1 MTLGEN
7 PGILKRKL
15 SSVGRLFR
23 PRAHGSTGPSRG
35 RQDILSTAA
44 ATATVGRASLPREDG
59 QGERAAKLKRT
70 LIIIPA
76 HNEEENIGGVL
87 EELTGLSLGHDVLVV
102 DDASTDG
109 TPGILQQAGQ
119 PLHYDEITK
128 RAINHGL
135 IETKGKTPN
144 RTMNAQISTS
154 ISSGDSPFVRVGR
167 GIYGLADWSP
177 ETPEVPTPTPR
188 PEPKEYCSF
197 KDAAQRVL
205 TEIGRPLHYKDI
217 TQRALDAELINPQ
230 GLTPEA
236 TMGAQLYSDIKRNGA
251 ASVFRKE
258 ARGVFGLAAWEK
270 GVSGITRLA
279 AKQSAA
285 VKKQLLEH
293 LHSMEPGDFERLVAR
308 LLGAMGYDNITVTR
322 RNADRGVDVLGDIQ
336 MGILRLRTAVQVKRL
351 KTNVQRPVV
360 SQLRGDMMALPDV
373 DQGMIISTS
382 GFSAGA
388 AAVARVRNA
397 PPIVLI
403 DGDRLA
409 DLLIEHGIGV
419 RVEQVEVVTFDEERL
434 WVEDED

>member
-1 MTLGEN
+1 MGFLDAAK
-7 PGILKRKL
+7 GILK
-15 SSVGRLFR
+15 
-23 PRAHGSTGPSRG
+23 
-35 RQDILSTAA
+35 
-44 ATATVGRASLPREDG
+44 
-59 QGERAAKLKRT
+59 
-70 LIIIPA
+70 
-76 HNEEENIGGVL
+76 
-87 EELTGLSLGHDVLVV
+87 
-102 DDASTDG
+102 
-109 TPGILQQAGQ
+109 QADQ
-119 PLHYDEITK
+119 PLHYDEITN
-128 RAINHGL
+128 RAIAQGL
-135 IETKGKTPN
+135 IKTKGKTPN
-144 RTMNAQISTS
+144 RTMNAQLTTS
-154 ISSGDSPFVRVGR
+154 IQSGNSPFVRVGR
-167 GIYGLADWSP
+167 GVYGLVVWSKEIP
-177 ETPEVPTPTPR
+177 KAPTPTAH
-188 PEPKEYCSF
+188 PEPKQEYCSF

-205 TEIGRPLHYKDI
+205 AEVGRPLHYKEI

-270 GVSGITRLA
+270 GVSGITRQA

-293 LHSMEPGDFERLVAR
+293 LLSMEPGDFERLVAR

-322 RNADRGVDVLGDIQ
+322 RNADGGVDVLGDIQ

-360 SQLRGDMMALPDV
+360 SQLRGDMMTLPDV
-373 DQGMIISTS
+373 DQGMIITTS

-434 WVEDED
+434 WVEDEE

>member
-1 MTLGEN
+1 MGF
-7 PGILKRKL
+7 LK
-15 SSVGRLFR
+15 
-23 PRAHGSTGPSRG
+23 
-35 RQDILSTAA
+35 AA
-44 ATATVGRASLPREDG
+44 EEV
-59 QGERAAKLKRT
+59 LK
-70 LIIIPA
+70 
-76 HNEEENIGGVL
+76 
-87 EELTGLSLGHDVLVV
+87 
-102 DDASTDG
+102 
-109 TPGILQQAGQ
+109 QAGQ
-119 PLHYDEITK
+119 PLHYDEITE
-128 RAINHGL
+128 RAIAQGL
-135 IETKGKTPN
+135 IHTKGKTPN

-167 GIYGLADWSP
+167 GIYSLADSP
-177 ETPEVPTPTPR
+177 QDVPEAPPPSPTPEPQQ
-188 PEPKEYCSF
+188 EYCSF

-205 TEIGRPLHYKDI
+205 TEVGRPMHYKEI

-270 GVSGITRLA
+270 GVSGITRQA
-279 AKQSAA
+279 AKQSTA

-293 LHSMEPGDFERLVAR
+293 LHSMEPGEFERLVAR

-322 RNADRGVDVLGDIQ
+322 RNADGGVDVLGDIQ

-360 SQLRGDMMALPDV
+360 SQLRGDMMTLPEV
-373 DQGMIISTS
+373 DQGMIINTA
-382 GFSAGA
+382 GFSPGA
-388 AAVARVRNA
+388 KGVARVRNA

-419 RVEQVEVVTFDEERL
+419 RVEHIEVVTFDEERL
-434 WVEDED
+434 WVEDEE